1 MIHLLALGI
10 VIIAYMYGCFS
21 TARIIAKSFRSL
33 DIYKVGTGLADTENI
48 YSHISRP
55 LGVLVGGLDVA
66 KAYLFMKVVELLLI
80 LLSGSDMM
88 TGVEMIYAPN
98 YMLVYGLAML
108 VGHCLPVT
116 HRWKGGRGIFTY
128 TGFMVYFAFWPMIIT
143 LVIAWLL
150 IAIYKQIRFA
160 QYLIVIL
167 PVILA
172 QVFYSF
178 IPYFRKELP
187 PYFIGM
193 MLGVALFMGILNF
206 VVSKKL
212 GEL

>member
-1 MIHLLALGI
+1 MIHLLAFGI
-10 VIIAYMYGCFS
+10 VILAYMYGCFS

-48 YSHISRP
+48 YSHISKP
-55 LGVLVGGLDVA
+55 LGVLVGALDVA
-66 KAYLFMKVVELLLI
+66 KAYLFMKVAELLLI
-80 LLSGSDMM
+80 LLAGSDLLA
-88 TGVEMIYAPN
+88 GVETIYAPN
-98 YMLVYGLAML
+98 YMLVYGLGML

-128 TGFMVYFAFWPMIIT
+128 TGFMAYFAFWPMVIT
-143 LVIAWLL
+143 LAIAWLL

-178 IPYFRKELP
+178 IPWFRKELP

>member
-80 LLSGSDMM
+80 LLSGSDLM

>member
-1 MIHLLALGI
+1 
-10 VIIAYMYGCFS
+10 MYGCFS

-80 LLSGSDMM
+80 LLSGSDLM

>member
-1 MIHLLALGI
+1 
-10 VIIAYMYGCFS
+10 
-21 TARIIAKSFRSL
+21 
-33 DIYKVGTGLADTENI
+33 VGTGLADTENI

-80 LLSGSDMM
+80 MLSGSDLM

>member
-1 MIHLLALGI
+1 MTHLLAFGI
-10 VIIAYMYGCFS
+10 VIVAYMYGCFS
-21 TARIIAKSFRSL
+21 TARIVAKSFRSL

-48 YSHISRP
+48 YAHISKP
-55 LGVLVGGLDVA
+55 LGVLVGALDVA
-66 KAYLFMKVVELLLI
+66 KAYLFLKVAQLLLI
-80 LLSGSDMM
+80 LLDG
-88 TGVEMIYAPN
+88 TGLIPGVDLIYAPN
-98 YMLVYGLAML
+98 YMLVYGLGML

-128 TGFMVYFAFWPMIIT
+128 TGFMAYFAFYPMMIT
-143 LVIAWLL
+143 MVIAWIL
-150 IAIYKQIRFA
+150 IAFYRQIRFA

-178 IPYFRKELP
+178 IPMFRKELP
-187 PYFIGM
+187 PYFLGM
-193 MLGVALFMGILNF
+193 MLGVALFMGVLNF

>member
-1 MIHLLALGI
+1 MIHLLAFGI
-10 VIIAYMYGCFS
+10 VVVAYMYGCFS

-33 DIYKVGTGLADTENI
+33 DIYKVGSGLADTENI
-48 YSHISRP
+48 YSHISKP
-55 LGVLVGGLDVA
+55 LGVLVGALDVA
-66 KAYLFMKVVELLLI
+66 KAYLFMKVAELLLI
-80 LLSGSDMM
+80 LLAGSGLMH
-88 TGVEMIYAPN
+88 GVEAVYAPN

-128 TGFMVYFAFWPMIIT
+128 TGFMAYFALWPMVIT
-143 LVIAWLL
+143 MAIAWLL

-178 IPYFRKELP
+178 IPMFRKELP

>member
-80 LLSGSDMM
+80 MLSGSDLM